1 MKVIFH
7 VEESLRGGG
16 LIQGDP
22 VGRRSLIGEG
32 GIICT
37 PWSRRLPTADPSPL
51 LLLDLAIFLPICKN
65 MSAAPG
71 KPGRPCV
78 ASVQCL
84 GPNQQRLRDPL
95 PPSAELL
102 FCCCW
107 FFPRLP
113 PGEERFPN
121 SGMDSEQKVMDSA
134 VTKPPEDALVEERT
148 LPHRRVPSP
157 LAPV

>member
-7 VEESLRGGG
+7 VEESLHGGG

-22 VGRRSLIGEG
+22 VGRRSSIGEG
-32 GIICT
+32 GIIYT

-51 LLLDLAIFLPICKN
+51 LLDLAIFLPICKN
-65 MSAAPG
+65 VSAAPG

-84 GPNQQRLRDPL
+84 GLNQQRLRDPL

-107 FFPRLP
+107 FFPHLP

-134 VTKPPEDALVEERT
+134 VTKPPEDVLVEERT
-148 LPHRRVPSP
+148 LPLHRVPSP

>member
-1 MKVIFH
+1 MKVILH

-16 LIQGDP
+16 LIQGSP
-22 VGRRSLIGEG
+22 IGRRSSIGAG
-32 GIICT
+32 GTICT

-51 LLLDLAIFLPICKN
+51 LLLDLAIFLPAGKN
-65 MSAAPG
+65 VSAAPG
-71 KPGRPCV
+71 KLGRPCV

-84 GPNQQRLRDPL
+84 GPNQQHLWDPL

-113 PGEERFPN
+113 PGEEWFPN

-134 VTKPPEDALVEERT
+134 VTKPPEDALMEERT